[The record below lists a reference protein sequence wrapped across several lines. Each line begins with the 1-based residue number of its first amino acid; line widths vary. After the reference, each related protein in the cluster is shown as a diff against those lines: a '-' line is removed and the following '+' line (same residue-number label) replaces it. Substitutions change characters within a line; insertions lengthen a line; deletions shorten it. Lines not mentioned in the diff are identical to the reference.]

1 MQCSLRS
8 MQQPQWT
15 HFDVIIG
22 QTMTMLWETHEIID
36 TDMFFTARKHCNA
49 QFCCI
54 KNSTG
59 DTYSCFVFS
68 FLDYCGSPFICLSR
82 SSLNCPQMVHK
93 AAARLLTKSSRMM
106 HITPLS
112 LKIVIITYL
121 RLYDQGWLCQY
132 TSTSHRSFG
141 PGPIKSD
148 LAFAIVAS
156 TLWDSLPLIMNSE
169 VFFWS
174 F

>member
-1 MQCSLRS
+1 MKSLTRTCFS
-8 MQQPQWT
+8 QLRNT
-15 HFDVIIG
+15 A
-22 QTMTMLWETHEIID
+22 MLSFVVSKTQLETLIH
-36 TDMFFTARKHCNA
+36 AYV
-49 QFCCI
+49 
-54 KNSTG
+54 S
-59 DTYSCFVFS
+59 S

-121 RLYDQGWLCQY
+121 RLYDQGWLCLY

-169 VFFWS
+169 VSTEAFKTLEDTCIYCWHR
-174 F
+174 